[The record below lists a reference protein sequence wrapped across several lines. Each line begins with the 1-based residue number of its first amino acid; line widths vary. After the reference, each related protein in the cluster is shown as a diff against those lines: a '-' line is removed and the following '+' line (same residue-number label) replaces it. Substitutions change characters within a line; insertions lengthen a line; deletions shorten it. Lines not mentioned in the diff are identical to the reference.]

1 MTKLNEEE
9 KELLRTIKLLDTCEN
24 DGMVGVR
31 IIRDANGNKGL
42 ETHWKKGTYVIDE
55 VKQEFNGLEEN
66 RYYTL
71 EELGLE
77 E

>member
-1 MTKLNEEE
+1 MAKLNEEE
-9 KELLRTIKLLDTCEN
+9 QKLLRAIKLLDTCEN
-24 DGMVGVR
+24 DGMVGIK

-42 ETHWKKGTYVIDE
+42 KTYWKKGVYVIGE
-55 VKQEFNGLEEN
+55 IKQEFNGLEEN

-71 EELGLE
+71 KELELE

>member
-1 MTKLNEEE
+1 MKEAE

-24 DGMVGVR
+24 DEMVGVM

-42 ETHWKKGTYVIDE
+42 KTYWKKGVYVIGE
-55 VKQEFNGLEEN
+55 VEQEFNGLEEN

-71 EELGLE
+71 KELELE

>member
-9 KELLRTIKLLDTCEN
+9 KELLRTVKLLDTCEN
-24 DGMVGVR
+24 DEMVGVK
-31 IIRDANGNKGL
+31 IIRDANDNKGL
-42 ETHWKKGTYVIDE
+42 ETYWKKGVYVIDE
-55 VKQEFNGLEEN
+55 IKQEFNGLEEN

-71 EELGLE
+71 KELELE

>member
-1 MTKLNEEE
+1 MTKINEVE

-24 DGMVGVR
+24 DEMAGVR
-31 IIRDANGNKGL
+31 IIRDTNGNKGL
-42 ETHWKKGTYVIDE
+42 ETHWKKGVYVIDE
-55 VKQEFNGLEEN
+55 IKQEFNGLEEN

-71 EELGLE
+71 KELGLE